1 MKESLEMQWRA
12 ISDGPPQSRTI
23 KVTALLIGLVTALCF
38 GLGGH
43 WYAALAFGLI
53 GYCLTRYV
61 AWGIGQSARSEA
73 RNGPPR
79 RRRKARCGAKVTRR
93 RLAIGDR
100 N

>member
-61 AWGIGQSARSEA
+61 AWALVRARAAKLEMDRLVEDVRRDAGQ
-73 RNGPPR
+73 
-79 RRRKARCGAKVTRR
+79 K
-93 RLAIGDR
+93 
-100 N
+100 